1 MKKQVLMSIL
11 VACVAMTSHARIWRV
26 NNNAGVNA
34 NFTSLIDAIAAA
46 SNDDIIYVEP
56 SPINYDPGRSIDVN
70 KRLTIIGNGSFLSQH
85 SGLQVN
91 SNDSKLDITPMSSNG
106 NLFFINGSSG
116 SKVYGIWANAI
127 GVDNGV
133 DNITIQRCRT
143 SGSIVVLGT
152 CTNITIME
160 NWATYIRS
168 EYGPYGGSA
177 VTNLTIKNNIVLGV
191 IEVKPNDVNVL
202 IENNT
207 VTASFG
213 IAMNLNNNANIV
225 VTNNILLSLGGGPP
239 AVVQGANA
247 TYFNNIAHDSSIPSG
262 NGNQLN
268 VAPSTLF
275 NNLSFTFDGDA
286 QLKAGSPAIDMGL
299 NGSGDDIGAFNNG
312 INRPTFILGLIPPY
326 PTIYTL
332 TVPNVVTTSS
342 MNVTISTK
350 SNN

>member
-11 VACVAMTSHARIWRV
+11 VACIAMTSHARIWRV

-56 SPINYDPGRSIDVN
+56 SPINYDPGRTVGIN
-70 KRLTIIGNGSFLSQH
+70 KKLTIIGNGSFLSQH
-85 SGLQVN
+85 PGLQVN
-91 SNDSKLDITPMSSNG
+91 NNDSKLDLTPFSGNG
-106 NLFFINGSSG
+106 DLNFGAGSSG
-116 SKVYGIWANAI
+116 SKVYGIWASSI
-127 GVDNGV
+127 VIFSGV
-133 DNITIQRCRT
+133 DNITVQRCRT
-143 SGSIVVLGT
+143 SYSIVVVGT

-160 NWATYIRS
+160 NWASIIQS
-168 EYGPYGGSA
+168 VAGGA
-177 VTNLTIKNNIVLGV
+177 VTNITIKNNIVMGV
-191 IEVKPNDVNVL
+191 IEVKTNDIGI

-207 VTASFG
+207 VTASSG
-213 IAMNLNNNANIV
+213 IAMNLNNANV
-225 VTNNILLSLGGGPP
+225 AVSNNILLTLGVGPP

-268 VAPSTLF
+268 VAPSTIF
-275 NNLSFTFDGDA
+275 NNLPFTFDGDA
-286 QLKAGSPAIDMGL
+286 QLQAGSPAIDAGL
-299 NGSGDDIGAFNNG
+299 YGSGDDIGAFNNG
-312 INRPTFILGLIPPY
+312 TNRPTFILGLIPPY

-332 TVPNVVTTSS
+332 TVPNVVTTST
-342 MNVTISTK
+342 MNVTISTR